1 MIDDC
6 RQSRLSA
13 HGSAALYAGI
23 EKVEKNG
30 RGDIEMLSPMT
41 PSAPR
46 REFLKGVLATMAAGT
61 ATTACAPYD
70 ASDGAGPIPYV
81 DPTVMAK
88 LPFGTHSHYLQPWR
102 SYLETVSAS
111 HFLKG
116 IGVVLDGGPDTP
128 DRSIEILAR
137 SGIAA
142 ARLEIPWSDLDF
154 ADERHLTREQPF
166 RRVLAACR
174 KCGLR
179 PLIVL
184 NAHHGLPTPARR
196 FNGTVTTDA
205 PAGSRTIKL
214 HAAEP
219 IVVGRTGLSDLTEF
233 WAAEAIVTA
242 VSGRRLTLSK
252 PLPRS
257 LRAGAVVDLATLAY
271 EPFGKP
277 GTPATDATLRGWVR
291 YVDAVA
297 SFVAAALGTE
307 DADDKGFDLEIWN
320 ELSFGAK
327 FLSINNYYDPPLD
340 TDRGDLVWAE
350 IVARTAEW
358 VSAHPTRFAGVAITN
373 GFASTVPW
381 PASSAQPAAV
391 TGLSKHPYPR
401 QLSFPADEQENTSC
415 VGRDGS
421 PTRFVPSYQAYFPEY
436 FAAAIQTETIVRD
449 MGPAENEIYGARH
462 GRCAR
467 RIGGSP
473 RPVPV
478 WITEIGINP
487 GEIGVS
493 DPAAARALKVKA
505 VARLLLFYLNK
516 GAERVYVYSASGGA
530 SGYGLL
536 SEDSP
541 SAADD
546 GASPS
551 LAVIDRLRSAMRDG
565 LDAGLQRTRSLAFAV
580 HDAPASVQLFAGDG
594 TPENPPLRNI
604 DALALLPFQSNDRRL
619 IIAHYFVTRDIRR
632 EIQAEAVTLDI
643 FGLSAGASLRVYD
656 PMADSW
662 SDVRPPRA
670 VENGMSVTLAI
681 TDAPRL
687 LVVQE

>member
-1 MIDDC
+1 MSGAVV
-6 RQSRLSA
+6 RAWQRSA
-13 HGSAALYAGI
+13 HPGI
-23 EKVEKNG
+23 ARISG
-30 RGDIEMLSPMT
+30 RGDIEILSPMM
-41 PSAPR
+41 PSTPR
-46 REFLKGVLATMAAGT
+46 RKFLKGVLAAMSAGT
-61 ATTACAPYD
+61 ATTTGWSRD
-70 ASDGAGPIPYV
+70 GSDPARAVPYV

-111 HFLKG
+111 RFLKG

-154 ADERHLTREQPF
+154 SDERHLTREQPF

-174 KCGLR
+174 KHGIR

-196 FNGTVTTDA
+196 FDGIVTADA
-205 PAGSRTIKL
+205 PAGSRTIEL
-214 HAAEP
+214 DAAEP
-219 IVVGRTGLSDLTEF
+219 IVVGRTGLSNLSEF

-252 PLPRS
+252 PLPGP
-257 LRAGAVVDLATLAY
+257 LRAGAAVGLATLAY

-277 GTPATDATLRGWVR
+277 GTPATDATLGGWVR

-297 SFVAAALGTE
+297 SFVTAALGTQ

-340 TDRGDLVWAE
+340 TYREDLVWAE
-350 IVARTAEW
+350 IVARTAGW
-358 VSAHPTRFAGVAITN
+358 VSAHPTRFAGVEITN

-381 PASSAQPAAV
+381 PASSVQPAAV
-391 TGLSKHPYPR
+391 SGLSKHPYPR
-401 QLSFPADEQENTSC
+401 RLSFPADEQKNTSC
-415 VGRDGS
+415 IGRDGS
-421 PTRFVPSYQAYFPEY
+421 PTRFVPSYRACFPEY

-478 WITEIGINP
+478 WITEIGVNP
-487 GEIGVS
+487 GEVGVS
-493 DPAAARALKVKA
+493 DPAAARALKAKA

-516 GAERVYVYSASGGA
+516 GAERIYVYSASGGDT
-530 SGYGLL
+530 GYGLL
-536 SEDSP
+536 PEGAPSE
-541 SAADD
+541 ADD

-565 LDAGLQRTRSLAFAV
+565 LDAGLERTRSLAFAV
-580 HDAPASVQLFAGDG
+580 HDAPASAEQFAGDG
-594 TPENPPLRNI
+594 TPENPPLRNV
-604 DALALLPFQSNDRRL
+604 DALALLPFQLNDHRL
-619 IIAHYFVTRDIRR
+619 IIAHYFMTRDILRD
-632 EIQAEAVTLDI
+632 IQAEAVTLDI
-643 FGLSAGASLRVYD
+643 FGLSSGASLRVYD

-662 SDVRPPRA
+662 SGVRPPRA
-670 VENGMSVTLAI
+670 MENGMSVTLAV